1 MFISIPKEFF
11 VPVVFGEGFTLNEEN
26 NNLELD
32 LSMYRES
39 TGKKNISDLENNKEY
54 LEKNKAYLEK
64 SKTAK
69 EKQDIVNIEVDMN
82 ENQCGNKAQV
92 QGSTA
97 KSEKEKGTTIYM
109 SLKEKSDF
117 EKLCSNEGKIFEELD
132 DEFIEN
138 ININLK
144 GCNKSCD

>member
-32 LSMYRES
+32 LNMYRES
-39 TGKKNISDLENNKEY
+39 TGNKNISNLEMNKGD
-54 LEKNKAYLEK
+54 LEK

-144 GCNKSCD
+144 GCNQSCD

>member
-32 LSMYRES
+32 LNMYRES
-39 TGKKNISDLENNKEY
+39 TGKKNISNLGMNKEY
-54 LEKNKAYLEK
+54 LEKNKEYLEK

-82 ENQCGNKAQV
+82 ENQCGNKAKV
-92 QGSTA
+92 EDNTTTNKKENGST
-97 KSEKEKGTTIYM
+97 IYVP
-109 SLKEKSDF
+109 LKEKSDF

-144 GCNKSCD
+144 GCNKNCN

>member
-39 TGKKNISDLENNKEY
+39 TGKKDNSNLKMNKEY
-54 LEKNKAYLEK
+54 LEN

-69 EKQDIVNIEVDMN
+69 EKQDIVNIEVNMN
-82 ENQCGNKAQV
+82 EKQCGNKAKV

>member
-32 LSMYRES
+32 LNMYRES
-39 TGKKNISDLENNKEY
+39 TGKKNISNLGMNKEY
-54 LEKNKAYLEK
+54 LEKNKEYLEK

-69 EKQDIVNIEVDMN
+69 EKQDTVNIEVDMN

>member
-69 EKQDIVNIEVDMN
+69 EKQDIVDIEVNMD
-82 ENQCGNKAQV
+82 EKQCGNKAQV
-92 QGSTA
+92 GESTA

-117 EKLCSNEGKIFEELD
+117 EKLCSDEGKIFEELD

-144 GCNKSCD
+144 GCNKNCN

>member
-11 VPVVFGEGFTLNEEN
+11 VPVIFGEGFTLNEEN
-26 NNLELD
+26 NNLEID
-32 LSMYRES
+32 LNMYRES
-39 TGKKNISDLENNKEY
+39 TGKKDNSNLKMNKEY
-54 LEKNKAYLEK
+54 LEN

-69 EKQDIVNIEVDMN
+69 EKQDIVNIEVNMN
-82 ENQCGNKAQV
+82 EKQCGNKAKV
-92 QGSTA
+92 EDNTTTNKKENGST
-97 KSEKEKGTTIYM
+97 IYVP
-109 SLKEKSDF
+109 LNEKSDF

-144 GCNKSCD
+144 GCNKNCN

>member
-11 VPVVFGEGFTLNEEN
+11 VPVVFGDGFTLNEEN
-26 NNLELD
+26 NNLEID
-32 LSMYRES
+32 LNMYRES
-39 TGKKNISDLENNKEY
+39 TGKKDNSNLKMNKEY
-54 LEKNKAYLEK
+54 LEN

-69 EKQDIVNIEVDMN
+69 EKQDIVNIEVNMN
-82 ENQCGNKAQV
+82 EKQCGNKAKV
-92 QGSTA
+92 EDNTTTNKKENGST
-97 KSEKEKGTTIYM
+97 IYVP
-109 SLKEKSDF
+109 LKEKSDF

-144 GCNKSCD
+144 GCNKNCN

>member
-39 TGKKNISDLENNKEY
+39 TGKKTTSNLEANKEY
-54 LEKNKAYLEK
+54 FEK

-69 EKQDIVNIEVDMN
+69 EKQDIVNIEVNMN
-82 ENQCGNKAQV
+82 EKQCGNKP
-92 QGSTA
+92 
-97 KSEKEKGTTIYM
+97 KIEGTTNIKANETTMYM
-109 SLKEKSDF
+109 CLKEKDDF
-117 EKLCSNEGKIFEELD
+117 EKICNDEGKLFEELD

-144 GCNKSCD
+144 GCNRSGR

>member
-1 MFISIPKEFF
+1 MFISIPREFF

-32 LSMYRES
+32 LNMYRES
-39 TGKKNISDLENNKEY
+39 TGKKSNANLEINKEY
-54 LEKNKAYLEK
+54 LEKNKEYLEK

>member
-11 VPVVFGEGFTLNEEN
+11 VPVIFGEGFTLNEEN

-39 TGKKNISDLENNKEY
+39 TGKKDNSNLKMNKEY
-54 LEKNKAYLEK
+54 LEN

-69 EKQDIVNIEVDMN
+69 EKQDIVNIEVNMN
-82 ENQCGNKAQV
+82 EKQCGNKAKV
-92 QGSTA
+92 EDNTTTNKKENGST
-97 KSEKEKGTTIYM
+97 IYVP
-109 SLKEKSDF
+109 LKEKSDF

-144 GCNKSCD
+144 GCNKNCN

>member
-11 VPVVFGEGFTLNEEN
+11 VPVIFGEGFTLNEEN
-26 NNLELD
+26 NNLEID
-32 LSMYRES
+32 LNMYRES
-39 TGKKNISDLENNKEY
+39 TGKKDNSNLKMNKEY
-54 LEKNKAYLEK
+54 LEN

-69 EKQDIVNIEVDMN
+69 EKQDIVNIEVNMN
-82 ENQCGNKAQV
+82 EKQCGNKAKV
-92 QGSTA
+92 EDNTTTNKKENGST
-97 KSEKEKGTTIYM
+97 IYVP
-109 SLKEKSDF
+109 LKEKSDF

-144 GCNKSCD
+144 GCNKNFN

>member
-32 LSMYRES
+32 LNMYRES
-39 TGKKNISDLENNKEY
+39 TGKKSNANLEINKEY
-54 LEKNKAYLEK
+54 LESNKKYLEG
-64 SKTAK
+64 SKTSK

>member
-1 MFISIPKEFF
+1 MFISIPREFF

-26 NNLELD
+26 NNLEID
-32 LSMYRES
+32 LNMYRES
-39 TGKKNISDLENNKEY
+39 TGKKDNSNLKMNKEY
-54 LEKNKAYLEK
+54 LEN

-69 EKQDIVNIEVDMN
+69 EKQDIVNIEVNMN
-82 ENQCGNKAQV
+82 EKQCGNKAKV
-92 QGSTA
+92 EDNTTTNKKENGST
-97 KSEKEKGTTIYM
+97 IYVP
-109 SLKEKSDF
+109 LKEKSDF

-144 GCNKSCD
+144 GCNKNCN

>member
-26 NNLELD
+26 NNLEID
-32 LSMYRES
+32 LNMYRES
-39 TGKKNISDLENNKEY
+39 TGKKDNSNLKMNKEY
-54 LEKNKAYLEK
+54 LEN

-69 EKQDIVNIEVDMN
+69 EKQDIVNIEVNMN
-82 ENQCGNKAQV
+82 EKQFGNKAKV
-92 QGSTA
+92 EDNTTTNKKENGST
-97 KSEKEKGTTIYM
+97 IYVP
-109 SLKEKSDF
+109 LKEKSDF

-144 GCNKSCD
+144 GCNKNCN

>member
-26 NNLELD
+26 NNLEID
-32 LSMYRES
+32 LNMYRES
-39 TGKKNISDLENNKEY
+39 TGKKDNSNLKMNKEY
-54 LEKNKAYLEK
+54 LEN

-69 EKQDIVNIEVDMN
+69 EKQDIVNIEVNMN
-82 ENQCGNKAQV
+82 EKQCGNKAKV
-92 QGSTA
+92 EDNTTTNKKENGST
-97 KSEKEKGTTIYM
+97 IYVP
-109 SLKEKSDF
+109 LKEKSDF

-144 GCNKSCD
+144 GCNKNCN